1 MQSETS
7 QLQPFEKNYV
17 IFFVETESEVFI
29 PVYQRLGEITV
40 YMVYFYVFQ
49 SVLLY
54 KVI

>member
-1 MQSETS
+1 MLYFLLRQSQRYS
-7 QLQPFEKNYV
+7 FL
-17 IFFVETESEVFI
+17 
-29 PVYQRLGEITV
+29 YQRLDEITV